1 MSSLLMI
8 TNNNIHIQDSFK
20 YSKYTMRLVLQAYK
34 DQFKDYDVFKRG
46 ITSMVL
52 EWATHNMLYN
62 LNIQRERT
70 KDVDLD
76 YPQKWYYKV
85 GYSICGVVALM
96 FIK

>member
-1 MSSLLMI
+1 
-8 TNNNIHIQDSFK
+8 
-20 YSKYTMRLVLQAYK
+20 
-34 DQFKDYDVFKRG
+34 
-46 ITSMVL
+46 MVL
-52 EWATHNMLYN
+52 EWAAHNMLYN

-85 GYSICGVVALM
+85 GYGICGVVALI